1 MIECCEVVLFMDSC
15 RPDRLVA
22 NRILMVTRSTYLIEV
37 GRDIT
42 HEDYLATLEGS
53 GNAGIIRE

>member
-1 MIECCEVVLFMDSC
+1 MDSC